1 MLQQAVLGLSVTPQI
16 TPDNRIIMSVKITD
30 NSFANAVAG
39 TLDEKSLKT
48 QVLVNNGQ
56 TVVIGGIYQN
66 SRLRTVTQVP
76 FLGNIPIIGYLFRNT
91 AVNNTRSELLIFL
104 TPRILAPS
112 LSLQSG

>member
-1 MLQQAVLGLSVTPQI
+1 MG
-16 TPDNRIIMSVKITD
+16 VKITD
-30 NSFANAVAG
+30 NSFANATAG
-39 TLDEKSLKT
+39 TLDEKSIKT

-66 SRLRTVTQVP
+66 SRLHTVTKVP
-76 FLGNIPIIGYLFRNT
+76 LLGDIPLIGYLFRNT
-91 AVNNTRSELLIFL
+91 NVDNTRTELLIFL